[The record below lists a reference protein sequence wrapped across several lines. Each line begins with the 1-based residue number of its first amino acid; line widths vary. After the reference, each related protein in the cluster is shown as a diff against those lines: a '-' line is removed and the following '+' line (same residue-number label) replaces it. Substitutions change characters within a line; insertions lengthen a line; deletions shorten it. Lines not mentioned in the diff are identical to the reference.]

1 MGTILR
7 AKKGKSNLSATNDLY
22 NTDYQNQ
29 VISLRQV

>member
-22 NTDYQNQ
+22 NNQ